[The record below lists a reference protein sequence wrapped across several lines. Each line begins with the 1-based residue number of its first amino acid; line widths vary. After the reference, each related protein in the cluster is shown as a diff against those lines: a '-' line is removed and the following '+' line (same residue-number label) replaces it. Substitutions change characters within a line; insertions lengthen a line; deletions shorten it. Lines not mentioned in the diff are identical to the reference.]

1 MGFAVGVED
10 AGGGVRAH
18 AAGAVLV
25 AYAFEGDSLF
35 EVGVEGDVS
44 GGVSGAF

>member
-1 MGFAVGVED
+1 MP
-10 AGGGVRAH
+10 H

-25 AYAFEGDSLF
+25 AYSFEGDSFF